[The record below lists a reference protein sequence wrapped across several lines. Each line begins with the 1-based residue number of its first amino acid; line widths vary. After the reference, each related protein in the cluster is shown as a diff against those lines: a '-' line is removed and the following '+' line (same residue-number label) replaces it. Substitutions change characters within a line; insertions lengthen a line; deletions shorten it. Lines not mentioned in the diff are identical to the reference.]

1 MYAGGMVQA
10 LEELGLS
17 SGVFDAVYG
26 TSAGALN
33 GAWFLSGRVVPG
45 MRTWTDPDIM
55 RGTVYPAR
63 MLRGRPAFDL
73 RWLVH
78 QVYEGIEPMDFPAIL
93 ANPTTFHPVATD
105 IRTGLAVD
113 LHPHIVDQAT
123 LQTALRASAG
133 LPILAGPPVALGSS
147 LYFDG
152 GLAESVPIRLAVRD
166 GATHSLILRTRR
178 LDEHRPPASRLHQIV
193 GGGYLRLR
201 APGAYRAWL
210 ARTGQQGAEDRFTA
224 ALTTAALQIHPP
236 PALPISTAPA
246 AIPTCSRRP
255 SKSVGARPT
264 PPSAPSSPPREST
277 GLRACRADGHRRKTE
292 TPSDRMKS
300 WSSRWFG
307 VASEGMSK
315 TNWVVPD
322 APGASSNE

>member
-1 MYAGGMVQA
+1 MLASLSYREPVSSSSIGPTVAEVIRARRDTASRADGHRLVLVIEGGGSRGVYAGGMVQA

-236 PALPISTAPA
+236 AGSPDIDSACRDTDLLTTA
-246 AIPTCSRRP
+246 IEIGRR
-255 SKSVGARPT
+255 AT
-264 PPSAPSSPPREST
+264 HAT
-277 GLRACRADGHRRKTE
+277 LRAI
-292 TPSDRMKS
+292 
-300 WSSRWFG
+300 
-307 VASEGMSK
+307 VA
-315 TNWVVPD
+315 
-322 APGASSNE
+322 AA